1 MSAMSDHLEG
11 QLRAHIFRTASF
23 TKPTVL
29 AIALCTSATVDGDT
43 GNLTGKEVANSNG
56 YARQTLNPLDANWT
70 AASSTDGLTDN
81 ATAIVFPTAVGG
93 AWGTVTHFAILDNA
107 TWGSG
112 NLLLHG
118 ALNAP
123 VVINNGNAFSFP
135 IGALNVTFD

>member
-1 MSAMSDHLEG
+1 MSAMSDYLEVE
-11 QLRAHIFRTASF
+11 LRKHVFRTGSF

-29 AIALCTSATVDGDT
+29 AIALCTSAPVDGDT
-43 GNLTGKEVANSNG
+43 GDLTGKEVANLNG

-81 ATAIVFPTAVGG
+81 ASAIVFPTATGN
-93 AWGTVTHFAILDNA
+93 WGTITHFAIIDNA

-118 ALNAP
+118 ALNAS
-123 VVINNGNAFSFP
+123 VVINSGNAFSFP
-135 IGALNVTFD
+135 IGALDVTFA